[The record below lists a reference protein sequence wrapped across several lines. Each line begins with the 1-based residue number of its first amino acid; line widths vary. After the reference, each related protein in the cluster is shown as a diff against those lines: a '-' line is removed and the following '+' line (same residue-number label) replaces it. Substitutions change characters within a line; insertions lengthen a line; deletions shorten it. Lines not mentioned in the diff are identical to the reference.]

1 MAHHHA
7 PSSSSWKPS
16 SPGRYE
22 GLSPTSS
29 SSNGGVGGGGARAK
43 SHEQLVGMVVSGGS
57 PRGGGEHHQHVQPWE
72 EDDVALRQEAWGE
85 VLAQQQKQSEQWQA
99 TLARQ
104 AELSQYWEEQLRNQV
119 LPTILQK
126 GTIRLMRAY
135 YNISFFF
142 RIYLF
147 FFLDFFLFCT

>member
-16 SPGRYE
+16 SLGRYE

-57 PRGGGEHHQHVQPWE
+57 PRGGGEHQQVQPWE